1 MRILYLYILLIMFS
15 LEINAGAPAPIT
27 SLPEPPYVF
36 EKGTLI
42 TAEVDW
48 NKDSI
53 KKFISSD
60 IKLDEVVNGGI
71 EVFFTKHKK
80 PLDKINYVLIWLNLQ
95 NDYKRLVLG
104 FVGPNYDSNRII
116 EKISEKKLI
125 LAKSRLMMIN
135 EKVSL
140 RTNINNK
147 LSFNISG
154 IINTECKKDYN
165 KADIIEINKS
175 KTFSIAHKYDS
186 VCNLEDT
193 NIVFTENYSGL
204 KVNKILNANI
214 FKNTKVTFSN

>member
-1 MRILYLYILLIMFS
+1 MKIH
-15 LEINAGAPAPIT
+15 AGAPAPST

-53 KKFISSD
+53 KKYIPTN

-80 PLDKINYVLIWLNLQ
+80 PLAKINYVLIWLNLQ
-95 NDYKRLVLG
+95 NDHKRLVLG
-104 FVGPNYDSNRII
+104 FVGPDYDSNRII
-116 EKISEKKLI
+116 EKISEKKLT
-125 LAKSRLMMIN
+125 LAKSRLMLIN

-147 LSFNISG
+147 LSFNIV
-154 IINTECKKDYN
+154 E
-165 KADIIEINKS
+165 
-175 KTFSIAHKYDS
+175 
-186 VCNLEDT
+186 
-193 NIVFTENYSGL
+193 
-204 KVNKILNANI
+204 
-214 FKNTKVTFSN
+214 

>member
-1 MRILYLYILLIMFS
+1 MKVLYIYILLIILS
-15 LEINAGAPAPIT
+15 LELNAGAPAPST

-53 KKFISSD
+53 KEFIPTD

-71 EVFFTKHKK
+71 EVFFTKYEK
-80 PLDKINYVLIWLNLQ
+80 PLAKINYVLIWLNLH
-95 NDYKRLVLG
+95 NNHKKLVLG

-116 EKISEKKLI
+116 EKISEKKLT
-125 LAKSRLMMIN
+125 LAKSRLMIIN

-140 RTNINNK
+140 RTSINNK

-154 IINTECKKDYN
+154 NINANCKKNENVSN
-165 KADIIEINKS
+165 KIEINKS
-175 KTFSIAHKYDS
+175 KTFSVTHKSDS
-186 VCNLEDT
+186 VCNLDST
-193 NIVFTENYSGL
+193 NITFAENYSDI
-204 KVNKILNANI
+204 KANKILNASI
-214 FKNTKVTFSN
+214 FKNAKVTFSY

>member
-1 MRILYLYILLIMFS
+1 MKILFLYILFIILS
-15 LEINAGAPAPIT
+15 LKVNAGAPAPST

-53 KKFISSD
+53 QRFVSYD
-60 IKLDEVVNGGI
+60 IKLDEVVNGSI
-71 EVFFTKHKK
+71 EVFFTKYEK
-80 PLDKINYVLIWLNLQ
+80 PLSKINYVLIWLNL
-95 NDYKRLVLG
+95 NNNHKKLVLG

-116 EKISEKKLI
+116 EKISEKKLT
-125 LAKSRLMMIN
+125 LAKSRLMLIN
-135 EKVSL
+135 DKVSL

-154 IINTECKKDYN
+154 IINTECKKNDKEAN
-165 KADIIEINKS
+165 MIEINKS
-175 KTFSIAHKYDS
+175 KTFSIAHEYDS

-193 NIVFTENYSGL
+193 NIVFTENYSEI

-214 FKNTKVTFSN
+214 FKNAKVTFSY

>member
-1 MRILYLYILLIMFS
+1 MKTLYLYILLIILS
-15 LEINAGAPAPIT
+15 LEINAGAPAPST
-27 SLPEPPYVF
+27 SLPEPPYIF

-42 TAEVDW
+42 TADVDW

-53 KKFISSD
+53 RKYLPSD
-60 IKLDEVVNGGI
+60 IQLDEVVNGGI
-71 EVFFTKHKK
+71 EVFFTKYEK
-80 PLDKINYVLIWLNLQ
+80 PLAKINYVLIWLNLQ
-95 NDYKRLVLG
+95 NGHKKLVLG

-125 LAKSRLMMIN
+125 LAKSRLMLIN

-154 IINTECKKDYN
+154 TINTECLKNDN
-165 KADIIEINKS
+165 ISDIVEINKS
-175 KTFSIAHKYDS
+175 KTFSIAHKFDS
-186 VCNLEDT
+186 VCNLDDT
-193 NIVFTENYSGL
+193 NIIFTESYSDI

-214 FKNTKVTFSN
+214 FKNAKVTFSY

>member
-1 MRILYLYILLIMFS
+1 MKTFFLYIILIIFS
-15 LEINAGAPAPIT
+15 LNINAGAPAPST

-53 KKFISSD
+53 QKFLPSD
-60 IKLDEVVNGGI
+60 IKLDEIVNGNI
-71 EVFFTKHKK
+71 EVFFTKHDK
-80 PLDKINYVLIWLNLQ
+80 PLAKINYVLIWLKLRN
-95 NDYKRLVLG
+95 NHKKLVLG

-116 EKISEKKLI
+116 EKISEKKLT
-125 LAKSRLMMIN
+125 LAKSRLMLIN

-154 IINTECKKDYN
+154 TINTDCKKNYN
-165 KADIIEINKS
+165 KSDIIEINKG
-175 KTFSIAHKYDS
+175 KTFSISHKSDS
-186 VCNLEDT
+186 SCNLEST
-193 NIVFTENYSGL
+193 NIVFSEKYSDI
-204 KVNKILNANI
+204 KINKILNASI
-214 FKNTKVTFSN
+214 FENAKVTFSY

>member
-1 MRILYLYILLIMFS
+1 MRILYLYILLIIFS

-116 EKISEKKLI
+116 EKISEKKLT
-125 LAKSRLMMIN
+125 LAKSRIMIIN
-135 EKVSL
+135 EKVSS

-154 IINTECKKDYN
+154 NINTNCTKN
-165 KADIIEINKS
+165 KNKLNKIEISKS
-175 KTFSIAHKYDS
+175 KTFSITHKSDS
-186 VCNLEDT
+186 VCNLDIT
-193 NIVFTENYSGL
+193 SIRFAENYSDL
-204 KVNKILNANI
+204 KVNKILNASI
-214 FKNTKVTFSN
+214 FKSAEVTFSY

>member
-1 MRILYLYILLIMFS
+1 MKILFLYILFVTFS
-15 LEINAGAPAPIT
+15 LKVNAGAPAPST

-53 KKFISSD
+53 QKFVSND

-71 EVFFTKHKK
+71 EVFFTRHEK
-80 PLDKINYVLIWLNLQ
+80 PLSKINYVLIWLNLH
-95 NDYKRLVLG
+95 NNHKKLVLG
-104 FVGPNYDSNRII
+104 FVGPDYDSNRII
-116 EKISEKKLI
+116 EKISEKKLT
-125 LAKSRLMMIN
+125 LAKSRLMLIN

-154 IINTECKKDYN
+154 TINTECKKNDN
-165 KADIIEINKS
+165 KSDIIEINKS
-175 KTFSIAHKYDS
+175 KTFSVAHKYDS
-186 VCNLEDT
+186 ACNLEDT
-193 NIVFTENYSGL
+193 NIVFTENYSGI

-214 FKNTKVTFSN
+214 FKNTKVVFSN

>member
-1 MRILYLYILLIMFS
+1 MKILFLYILFIIFS
-15 LEINAGAPAPIT
+15 LKIHAGAPAPST

-116 EKISEKKLI
+116 EKISEKKLT
-125 LAKSRLMMIN
+125 LAKSRLMIIN
-135 EKVSL
+135 EKVSI

-147 LSFNISG
+147 LAFNISG
-154 IINTECKKDYN
+154 NINANCKNNEN
-165 KADIIEINKS
+165 KLNKIEISKS
-175 KTFSIAHKYDS
+175 KTFSITHKSDS
-186 VCNLEDT
+186 VCDLDGT
-193 NIVFTENYSGL
+193 DIIFTENYSDI
-204 KVNKILNANI
+204 KVNKILSATI
-214 FKNTKVTFSN
+214 FKSAEVTFSY

>member
-1 MRILYLYILLIMFS
+1 MKVLYLYILLIILS
-15 LEINAGAPAPIT
+15 LELKAGAPAPST

-53 KKFISSD
+53 KKYIPTD

-80 PLDKINYVLIWLNLQ
+80 PLAKINYVLIWLNLQ
-95 NDYKRLVLG
+95 NDHKELVLG

-125 LAKSRLMMIN
+125 LAKSRLMIIN
-135 EKVSL
+135 EKVSI

-154 IINTECKKDYN
+154 NINANCKKN
-165 KADIIEINKS
+165 QNKS
-175 KTFSIAHKYDS
+175 S
-186 VCNLEDT
+186 
-193 NIVFTENYSGL
+193 
-204 KVNKILNANI
+204 
-214 FKNTKVTFSN
+214 